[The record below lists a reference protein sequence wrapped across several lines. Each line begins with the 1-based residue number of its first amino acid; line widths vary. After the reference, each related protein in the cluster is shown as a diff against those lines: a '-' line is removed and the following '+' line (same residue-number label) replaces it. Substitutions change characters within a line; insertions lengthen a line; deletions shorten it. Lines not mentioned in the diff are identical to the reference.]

1 MKYCKFCGEQIH
13 EDAIICTKCG
23 RQVEELKGNY
33 QQQPNV
39 VINNTNMNTN
49 VNSANGKPKDK
60 MISIILC
67 CIGLFGFAGL
77 HKFYEGKIFMGIIY
91 LFTGGLFFIGTII
104 DLIALLGKP
113 STYYV

>member
-13 EDAIICTKCG
+13 EDAVICPKCG
-23 RQVEELKGNY
+23 RQVEILK
-33 QQQPNV
+33 QEQQPNV

-49 VNSANGKPKDK
+49 VNGLGKPKDK

-67 CIGLFGFAGL
+67 CIGFVAIAGL
-77 HKFYEGKIFMGIIY
+77 HKFYEGKIFMGILY
-91 LFTGGLFFIGTII
+91 LFTFGFIGIGTVI
-104 DLIALLGKP
+104 DLIILICKP